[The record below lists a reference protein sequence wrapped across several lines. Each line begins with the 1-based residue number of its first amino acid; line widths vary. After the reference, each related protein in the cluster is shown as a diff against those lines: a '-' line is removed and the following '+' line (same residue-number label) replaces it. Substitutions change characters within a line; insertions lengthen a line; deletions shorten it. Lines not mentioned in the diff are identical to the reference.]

1 MLWLNFSA
9 FVVTA
14 IAAGYLFFVVS
25 RTAKELKKGFL
36 FLALGVFI
44 SLSIH
49 SFAEFLESVG
59 LMNVK
64 ILVNVMPPLVL
75 VGSVLLLI
83 GSIQIYR
90 VIKLVGKRR

>member
-1 MLWLNFSA
+1 MWVLNLLA
-9 FVVTA
+9 FVVA
-14 IAAGYLFFVVS
+14 VIATGYLFFVVS
-25 RTAKELKKGFL
+25 KTAKELKKGFL
-36 FLALGVFI
+36 FLALGVLI

-49 SFAEFLESVG
+49 SFAEFLESIG

-64 ILVNVMPPLVL
+64 ILGNVMPSLVL

-90 VIKLVGKRR
+90 VIKLVGRRR